1 MKKFELPEIEV
12 EHVMLSDVITTS
24 NPTGAPNP
32 DQLPMG

>member
-12 EHVMLSDVITTS
+12 EQVTLSDVITTS
-24 NPTGAPNP
+24 NP